1 MLKQVARSKIN
12 KENKKIVVIS
22 GKKIKTKE
30 IRLIERVSI
39 FATCCW
45 ILVTSIFFFINIGSE
60 NRRLAELKN
69 LKLANSELSKE
80 IQTLNVAIENFSK
93 YFDTINNY
101 DKFAKFD
108 LDKDRMIS
116 YSTKNNRVLNTAEYR
131 NILPILERIDYNM
144 SSIKVAVESRISG
157 LKDTLNGV
165 ALSEKIDKL
174 YESDSKNKKGTGI
187 DGSLSYLT
195 YLESFMNSIP
205 VSKPMKNYYLTSKY
219 GDRVDPFLKTK
230 KLHKGLD
237 FAGPYNSNVLATA
250 DGKVKLVGMKQGFGN
265 VIVVD
270 HGNGIETV
278 YAHLRKP
285 LVKQGD
291 VVKRG
296 TTIAVQGRSGRA
308 TGDHLHYEVK
318 VNKVSYDPSRFLDV
332 GKRMGF

>member
-1 MLKQVARSKIN
+1 MVHNKIK
-12 KENKKIVVIS
+12 KESKKIVVIS

-30 IRLIERVSI
+30 ICLVETLCILVV
-39 FATCCW
+39 CCW
-45 ILVTSIFFFINIGSE
+45 IMLTSIFFFISINSE
-60 NRRLAELKN
+60 SRRRAELKN
-69 LKLANSELSKE
+69 LKLTNSELSKE

-93 YFDTINNY
+93 YFDAINNY
-101 DKFAKFD
+101 DKFDKFD
-108 LDKDRMIS
+108 LDKERMIS
-116 YSTKNNRVLNTAEYR
+116 YSTKNNNVLNTMEYR
-131 NILPILERIDYNM
+131 NILPVLERIDYNM
-144 SSIKVAVESRISG
+144 SSIMVSVESRING
-157 LKDTLNGV
+157 LKSTLGGV
-165 ALSEKIDKL
+165 ALAEKIDKL
-174 YESDSKNKKGTGI
+174 YENNSKSEDDVGI
-187 DGSLSYLT
+187 GSSLNYLT

-205 VSKPMKNYYLTSKY
+205 VSKPMKNYYLSSRY
-219 GDRVDPFLKTK
+219 GDRVDPFLKVK

-291 VVKRG
+291 SVRRG
-296 TTIAVQGRSGRA
+296 MAIAVQGSSGRA

-318 VNKVSYDPSRFLDV
+318 VNKVNYDPSRFLDV